1 VSLDCRP
8 YGIGKKRKEI
18 DALRRYT
25 WEQGLV
31 PAKAEQERLFA
42 PSVVN
47 PSQLRP

>member
-1 VSLDCRP
+1 MSSDCRP
-8 YGIGKKRKEI
+8 YGIGKKRKKI

-31 PAKAEQERLFA
+31 PAKVEQEALFT

-47 PSQLRP
+47 LSQLRP